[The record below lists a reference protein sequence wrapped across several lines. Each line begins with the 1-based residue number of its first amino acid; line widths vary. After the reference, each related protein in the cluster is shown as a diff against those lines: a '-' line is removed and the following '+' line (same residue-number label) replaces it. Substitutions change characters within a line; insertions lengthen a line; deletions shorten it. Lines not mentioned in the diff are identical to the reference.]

1 MNKFII
7 LCLSILLLS
16 GCGVS
21 QATFGD
27 AITEGEPTPFPTNV
41 VPTRPIYDVQ
51 RGDIID
57 QRTYHGRVSAINADE
72 LHFSIDGQVIETY
85 FSAGDDVNRGD
96 LLAQIDTTQLESQL
110 LDAQEALAVAQSILD
125 SAEGQIDFARRQAEL
140 EIELAQTFL
149 DYANLQAADPPTA
162 EDTLLISQRQI
173 ELELKQLA
181 LEQLE
186 QGVDPSLTF
195 DVSRAQEQVDAVNAL
210 IGQAVLVAPMDGNLT
225 AFTIS
230 AGDTVVAFES
240 VGIVSDLS
248 GLEVTDVMENAEL
261 SELTEGLPVVLQRAN
276 TPDAAFEG
284 TIEQLPQ
291 PFGSGSD
298 GLVHVR
304 FEMPS
309 SASEFELG
317 ERMSF
322 VVTIAER
329 QDVLWL
335 PMSAIRQFSGRNF
348 VVIQEEGVERRV
360 DVQLGLEGNDRVEIL
375 EGLEENQRVFA
386 P

>member
-1 MNKFII
+1 M
-7 LCLSILLLS
+7 LA

-41 VPTRPIYDVQ
+41 VPSRPIYDVQ
-51 RGDIID
+51 RGNIID
-57 QRTYHGRVSAINADE
+57 QRTYFGRVSAINTSE
-72 LHFSIDGQVIETY
+72 LHFAIDGRVLETF
-85 FSAGDDVNRGD
+85 FSAGDDVSVGD
-96 LLAQIDTTQLESQL
+96 VLAEIDTTQLEGQL
-110 LDAQEALAVAQSILD
+110 IDAEEALAVAQSLLD
-125 SAEGQIDFARRQAEL
+125 SAESQITFARRQAEL

-149 DYANLQAADPPTA
+149 DYANLQAEDPPTA
-162 EDTLLISQRQI
+162 EDNLLISQRQI
-173 ELELKQLA
+173 ELELAQLA
-181 LEQLE
+181 LEELE
-186 QGVDPSLTF
+186 QGVDPTLAF
-195 DVSRAQEQVDAVNAL
+195 DVTRAQEQVDTINAS
-210 IGQAVLVAPMDGNLT
+210 IAQAVLVAPMEGSLT
-225 AFTIS
+225 AFSIS
-230 AGDTVVAFES
+230 AGDPVGAFES

-248 GLEVTDVMENAEL
+248 ALEVTDVMENAEI

-284 TIEQLPQ
+284 TIAQLPQ

-304 FEMPS
+304 FDTLPP
-309 SASEFELG
+309 ASEFELG

-335 PMSAIRQFSGRNF
+335 PISAIRQFSGRNF

-375 EGLEENQRVFA
+375 GGLEEDQRVFA